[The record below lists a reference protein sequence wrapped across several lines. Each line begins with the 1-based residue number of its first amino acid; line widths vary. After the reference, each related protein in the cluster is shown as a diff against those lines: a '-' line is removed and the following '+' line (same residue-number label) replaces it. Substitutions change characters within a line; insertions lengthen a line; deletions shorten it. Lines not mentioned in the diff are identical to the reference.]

1 MCQKNILVITLITLM
16 SLGISACGGST
27 SVESST
33 NSTQEDAPQPITST
47 SEESSNHPPVAQI
60 DGNNEAISG
69 ETVSLDGASSLD
81 PDDDTLSFFWE
92 QTQGL
97 AIDLADRS
105 NPLLS
110 FILPNLDQPT
120 MFSFQ
125 LTVSDGEHSDS
136 VTFDLLILPL
146 IDTTSPSI
154 VSKTPQHNASDV
166 ATTTE
171 ISITLDEP
179 LLETSI
185 DSDSLQLSAYAST
198 ITGNISYNS
207 NTYRLIFTPDS
218 LLTENTIY
226 SVYMNNGLQ
235 DLAGNT
241 IQAESWSFS
250 TGSQYNLGQTQ
261 QDTIDLCMD
270 DSDKLMLTLVNNARA
285 IERLCGSTNYSAVS
299 AISWHCSLEQ
309 AAQGHSTS
317 MADNDYFSHTGLD
330 GSSPGDR
337 ITAAGY
343 PWRTYGENIAAGYF
357 NADDVINAW
366 LNSPGHCANIMN
378 PNFTEIGVATAENFT
393 SQYGIYWTQNF
404 ADR

>member
-1 MCQKNILVITLITLM
+1 MCHKNILVIPVIIFM

-33 NSTQEDAPQPITST
+33 NSTQEDSPQPITST
-47 SEESSNHPPVAQI
+47 SEESSNHAPVALI
-60 DGNNEAISG
+60 DGINQAMTG
-69 ETVSLDGASSLD
+69 ETVSLDGANSFD

-97 AIDLADRS
+97 AIDLVDSS

-110 FILPNLDQPT
+110 FIAPNLDQPT
-120 MFSFQ
+120 RFSFQ

-136 VTFDLLILPL
+136 VSFDLLILPL
-146 IDTTSPSI
+146 ADTTSPSI
-154 VSKTPQHNASDV
+154 VSKTPQQNASDV

-185 DSDSLQLSAYAST
+185 NSDSLQLSVYAST
-198 ITGNISYNS
+198 ITGNIRYDS
-207 NTYRLIFTPDS
+207 NTYRLIFTPAS
-218 LLTENTIY
+218 LLIENTT
-226 SVYMNNGLQ
+226 YMVNVSNGLQ

-241 IQAESWSFS
+241 LLAESWSFS

-285 IERLCGSTNYSAVS
+285 VDRLCSSTSYSAVS
-299 AISWHCSLEQ
+299 AISWHCNLEQ

-343 PWRTYGENIAAGYF
+343 QWRTYGENIAAGYS

-378 PNFTEIGVATAENFT
+378 PNFTEIGVASAENSS
-393 SQYGIYWTQNF
+393 SQ
-404 ADR
+404 